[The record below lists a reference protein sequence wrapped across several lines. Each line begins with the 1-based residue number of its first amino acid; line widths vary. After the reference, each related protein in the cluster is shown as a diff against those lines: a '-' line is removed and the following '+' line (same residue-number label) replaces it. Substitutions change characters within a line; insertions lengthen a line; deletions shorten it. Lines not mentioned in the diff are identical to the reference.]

1 MHLSSRLPFA
11 RLVAAFIPLLS
22 VVGCSSSSSVS
33 TEPSPVKCEVTLS
46 TASISA
52 GGGTGTIAVTTGQE
66 CAWDAST
73 QAGWIAGLSPA
84 SGQGNGQVA
93 FSVGPNPQR
102 AERQGEVVVNGA
114 RVQVRQEASPCQF
127 TISSSNED
135 FASPGGTGTVQ
146 IAGVQGCPWTARSNA
161 SWITITTTPSG
172 DGNGTVEFRVAFN
185 SQTPRAGALSI
196 ANHEFAVTQ
205 SGQVAGPPPAPHLL
219 RTPTPTPT
227 PEPSPCTFTVDSRPQ
242 AFPFGGGAGTPIA
255 VSSQTGCSWTAQSN
269 ASWISITSGAG
280 GSGSGSVGFSV
291 APNTGLAR
299 TGSLTVASTTVTVT
313 QVRDPAT
320 CRYTLNPGG
329 ASLSYTATSVSMS
342 VSTDSDCAWTT
353 QSNSSWISITS
364 GTSGAGNGAIT
375 FAVAQ
380 NNGLS
385 RLGGVTVGLSTATV
399 AQARNPAT
407 CTFSLDPGGASVG
420 AGGGSGSINVSTASD
435 CSWVPT
441 VTNSWIVI
449 TSGGSGA
456 TGPSSISWRVG
467 SNTGPE
473 KTAEI
478 VVMGQVF
485 SITQAGS

>member
-1 MHLSSRLPFA
+1 
-11 RLVAAFIPLLS
+11 
-22 VVGCSSSSSVS
+22 VS
-33 TEPSPVKCEVTLS
+33 LS

-52 GGGTGTIAVTTGQE
+52 GGGAGTIAVTTGQE
-66 CAWDAST
+66 CEWNAST

-102 AERQGEVVVNGA
+102 AERQADVVVNDVRA
-114 RVQVRQEASPCQF
+114 QVRQEPSPCQF
-127 TISSSNED
+127 TISSSNQD
-135 FASPGGTGTVQ
+135 FASAGGTGSVQ
-146 IAGVQGCPWTARSNA
+146 IAGIQGCPWTARSNA
-161 SWITITTTPSG
+161 SWITITATPAG
-172 DGNGTVEFRVAFN
+172 DGNGAVEFRVAFN
-185 SQTPRAGALSI
+185 SQTPRAGTLTI
-196 ANHEFAVTQ
+196 ASQEFVVTQ
-205 SGQVAGPPPAPHLL
+205 SGQVPGPPPTPQ
-219 RTPTPTPT
+219 PTPTPT
-227 PEPSPCTFTVDSRPQ
+227 PEPPTCTFAVDSRPQ

-269 ASWISITSGAG
+269 ASWIAITSGAG
-280 GSGSGSVGFSV
+280 GSASGSVAFSV
-291 APNTGLAR
+291 APNSGLAR
-299 TGSLTVASTTVTVT
+299 TGTLTVGSTTVTVT

-320 CRYTLNPGG
+320 CRYTLNPGS
-329 ASLSYTATSVSMS
+329 ASLSYTGGSVSMS
-342 VSTDSDCAWTT
+342 VSTDSDCAWTAH
-353 QSNSSWISITS
+353 SNSSWMSITS
-364 GTSGAGNGAIT
+364 GTSGAGNGSIT

-380 NNGLS
+380 NSGLS
-385 RLGGVTVGLSTATV
+385 RSGGVTVGFSTATV

-407 CTFSLDPGGASVG
+407 CTYSLDPSSASVG

-456 TGPSSISWRVG
+456 TGSSSISWRVG
-467 SNTGPE
+467 SNTGPA